1 MGKIV
6 AVEGNIGVGK
16 STLMPK
22 LVEHLGDNWEY
33 LTERVDE
40 DPEFQRLL
48 KAFYRDPNKRIDLQ
62 HWLTQRRLKEY
73 QALDPS
79 RHYLME
85 RSFLGDLV
93 FCHANMMSHERPS
106 GHYISYYYDVVE
118 AIRQCRYDAV
128 LYLQSSPERCF
139 HSTLSRARDAETGI
153 GFDYLKLLH
162 GCYETFL
169 PQAANEGDT
178 RLLTVDWNDFGP
190 VEPVFSRLSA
200 ALAA

>member
-16 STLMPK
+16 STLMPR
-22 LVEHLGDNWEY
+22 LVEEMPGDWVY

-48 KAFYRDPNKRIDLQ
+48 KAFYEDPNKRIDLQ
-62 HWLTQRRLKEY
+62 HWITQRRIGEY
-73 QALDPS
+73 QSLDPEKN
-79 RHYLME
+79 YLME

-93 FCHANMMSHERPS
+93 FCHANMMSHERPN
-106 GHYISYYYDVVE
+106 GQYIRYYYDIVE
-118 AIRQCRYDAV
+118 ALRNCTYDAV
-128 LYLQSSPERCF
+128 IYLQASPERCYQ
-139 HSTLSRARDAETGI
+139 SAVERSRDAESSMALE
-153 GFDYLKLLH
+153 YLQFLH

-169 PQAANEGDT
+169 PQAALEGSSQ
-178 RLLTVDWNDFGP
+178 LLKIDWNDYGCAKQ
-190 VEPVFSRLSA
+190 VSRQLTS